1 MAETLK
7 DMLLD
12 KAVESLLEL
21 LIDSSKEEVQALL
34 ERNKLQKILHKAML
48 DFSQG
53 AYFNREFTGV
63 IYVDEYELVYSIPDD
78 AINPAFTADQI
89 EYAINGVVKVC
100 FVTDDPDV
108 LEPIARNIAIL
119 YLQRAQMTIQL
130 HNVLQVQREGFDA
143 IANSISDLKEV
154 YLENTQYELQLRR
167 EKEVLLKKELHN
179 EVSSVICE
187 MMKFYLAL
195 VMKELPSFTG
205 DEMNHLSAAMAKKI
219 QSTID
224 SMAEYIHED
233 FCRTP
238 ISLLIVNGLQSET
251 ITTPYFVFAETYFRK
266 TILRNTDKLL
276 KYKDLIDIE
285 TYVNILRLRNS
296 VQSVLFPPL
305 IEMGQTNV
313 LKVANNSTIDPT
325 FAQKELVDIGR
336 HILAIYRNLVQ

>member
-108 LEPIARNIAIL
+108 LEPTARNIAIL

-154 YLENTQYELQLRR
+154 YLENTRYELQLRR
-167 EKEVLLKKELHN
+167 EKEVLLKKN
-179 EVSSVICE
+179 SI
-187 MMKFYLAL
+187 MKYL
-195 VMKELPSFTG
+195 P
-205 DEMNHLSAAMAKKI
+205 
-219 QSTID
+219 
-224 SMAEYIHED
+224 
-233 FCRTP
+233 
-238 ISLLIVNGLQSET
+238 
-251 ITTPYFVFAETYFRK
+251 
-266 TILRNTDKLL
+266 
-276 KYKDLIDIE
+276 
-285 TYVNILRLRNS
+285 
-296 VQSVLFPPL
+296 
-305 IEMGQTNV
+305 
-313 LKVANNSTIDPT
+313 
-325 FAQKELVDIGR
+325 
-336 HILAIYRNLVQ
+336 